1 MSNPKRILVVDDERD
16 VLLIIKRTLER
27 WGYIV
32 DTFYRPE
39 DALGHFQKN
48 THSYD
53 LILCDIRMPGVSGFE
68 FATLVRKL
76 NMNVKLL
83 LMTAFEADSATLRE
97 ALPTVRIDDLLKK
110 PFVITEICKIVDRHL
125 AKPNGSR

>member
-1 MSNPKRILVVDDERD
+1 MPDPKRILVIDDETD
-16 VLLIIKRTLER
+16 VLLIIKRTLEK

-39 DALGHFQKN
+39 EALGHFQKN
-48 THSYD
+48 KHAYD
-53 LILCDIRMPGVSGFE
+53 LILCDIRMPGMSGFE
-68 FATLVRKL
+68 FATLVRQL

-97 ALPTVRIDDLLKK
+97 ALPTVKIDDLLKK

-125 AKPNGSR
+125 AKPSGR